1 MVAAVPAN
9 SSSSID
15 PAAIASALG
24 VTTLDITKLNT
35 MTDVHNCDP
44 MPRIH
49 PIGSQPPLSSTAAW
63 PEDVKAQFMADMK
76 AVFADFLHKPAS
88 AALSKCQIAKAH
100 PPELKTLL

>member
-44 MPRIH
+44 MPGYILLDLN
-49 PIGSQPPLSSTAAW
+49 PLFPAPQHGPKMSKRSSWQT
-63 PEDVKAQFMADMK
+63 
-76 AVFADFLHKPAS
+76 
-88 AALSKCQIAKAH
+88 
-100 PPELKTLL
+100 